1 MKLSALPVRA
11 VKLEAHEFSVPQ
23 PKRVLEA
30 RGVGFIGAIR
40 DQQLAWIGAFRRLL
54 DGLEEP
60 LQVVMRFDPGGDR
73 QVKVV
78 SEQDLTQQLIDIG
91 LQTSEVTAHET
102 DFGDEYL
109 TFCRDLGGWHASWYL
124 DGFPGEELEPGWLL
138 RLVPSETA
146 LTIAWHA
153 EPMPT
158 AWVIEYLRRQI
169 AHMRA
174 SNLAARSRGM
184 PDLETSRAMPA
195 AEDLQRRLLAS
206 EERAF
211 RVGVYLTASGG
222 TYDQLEG
229 ARSAVEAA
237 ARAGL
242 VTLRRATFRQRAA
255 RVATMP
261 TGQDPLARRKIL
273 DTSSL
278 ATLFP
283 WLDADVRDPAGM
295 PVGSS
300 AATGIEVDIDPFDQR
315 RYENA
320 NIGVFGHSGAGKTYL
335 LSTLAMGQLERGSQ
349 VFIIDPEHEYGRL
362 AAELGGS
369 DIQLS
374 LGSGHSLNVMDMRPG
389 DAAIADSVELL
400 EVICGGIDV
409 AEKTSVEEAIRRAYE
424 QVERPVLGDV
434 AARLPP
440 GRTAKVLKRWVA
452 GALGQMFSA
461 PTNVDLDAAIVAFGM
476 RELREE
482 MVAPVHFLLAEA
494 LWRRIRERTKRT
506 LLVVDELGILF
517 EDATIRRFVVRL
529 ARRIRKYNGGLLF
542 ATQNPGDLLSSEAG
556 TVVATNPAIR
566 FFGAQRPSE
575 ALKLQRA
582 YQLSDVQRQYVE
594 AARRGEFLLC
604 AGHDRLPL
612 RAKAPPWQEQLIK
625 KTRA

>member
-1 MKLSALPVRA
+1 MKLTALPVRP
-11 VKLEAHEFSVPQ
+11 VKLEPHELQLPQ
-23 PKRVLEA
+23 PRRVLEA
-30 RGVGFIGAIR
+30 RGVGFIGAVK
-40 DQQLAWIGAFRRLL
+40 DQQIAWITAFRRLL
-54 DGLEEP
+54 DGLEQP
-60 LQVVMRFDPGGDR
+60 LQVVLHFDPGGDR
-73 QVKVV
+73 RVELVC
-78 SEQDLTQQLIDIG
+78 EQDLMQQLAEIG
-91 LQTSEVTAHET
+91 LRTREEAIQEC
-102 DFGDEYL
+102 DYGDEYV
-109 TFCRDLGGWHASWYL
+109 TFCRDLGGWHGSWYL

-138 RLVPSETA
+138 RLVPPATA
-146 LTIAWHA
+146 VTIAWHA

-158 AWVIEYLRRQI
+158 AWVLEYLRRQI

-174 SNLAARSRGM
+174 SNLAARSRGSS
-184 PDLETSRAMPA
+184 DLDASRAMPA
-195 AEDLQRRLLAS
+195 AEDLQRRLIAS

-211 RVGVYLTASGG
+211 RVGVYLTASAA
-222 TYDQLEG
+222 TYDKLEE
-229 ARSAVEAA
+229 AKAAVESA
-237 ARAGL
+237 ARASL
-242 VTLRRATFRQRAA
+242 VGLRRATFRQRAA
-255 RVATMP
+255 RVATAP
-261 TGQDPLARRKIL
+261 SGQDPLARRKIL

-283 WLDADVRDPAGM
+283 WLDSDVRDANGM
-295 PVGSS
+295 PVGRS
-300 AATGIEVDIDPFDQR
+300 AATGIEVAIDPFEQR

-335 LSTLAMGQLERGSQ
+335 LSTLAMGQLETGAQ

-362 AAELGGS
+362 ATELGGG

-389 DAAIADSVELL
+389 DAAIADSLELL

-409 AEKTSVEEAIRRAYE
+409 AEKATVEEAIRKAYE
-424 QVERPVLGDV
+424 EVQEPVLGDV
-434 AARLPP
+434 AKRLPA
-440 GRTAKVLKRWVA
+440 GRTAKVLTRWVA
-452 GALGQMFSA
+452 GALGRMFSA
-461 PTNVDLDAAIVAFGM
+461 PTNVDLDAPIVAFGM

-494 LWRRIRERTKRT
+494 LWRRIRERARRT
-506 LLVVDELGILF
+506 VLVVDELGILF

-556 TVVATNPAIR
+556 TVVASNPAIR

-575 ALKLQRA
+575 AVKLQRA
-582 YQLSDVQRQYVE
+582 YQLSDAQRQYVE

-612 RAKAPPWQEQLIK
+612 RVKAPPWQEELMK